1 MTPWLPR
8 AASALEVV
16 GDASLLLAL
25 LALALWPAVA
35 LSDWLC
41 RREDEKERES

>member
-8 AASALEVV
+8 AASALEYV
-16 GDASLLLAL
+16 GDGALILAVV
-25 LALALWPAVA
+25 ALVMWPAVA

-41 RREDEKERES
+41 RREDESERES